1 MGSHKKSEQNL
12 SLNSSEIYADS
23 YSYLQLFRYDFVK
36 NEESEVND
44 YLLIEYSEVNE
55 G

>member
-1 MGSHKKSEQNL
+1 
-12 SLNSSEIYADS
+12 LNSSYVFSDS

-36 NEESEVND
+36 NEESEVDD
-44 YLLIEYSEVNE
+44 YLLIEYSEMNE